1 MKKIFHHK
9 KSLTAAR
16 LASVAAMILLG
27 SCTKNILNTT
37 PTTSISSS
45 VAYSTSDKILAAVN
59 GLYTQTEN
67 GAYYG
72 GSYLVYNEQRGEEF
86 SQNSG
91 NPDDG
96 ISVWNQAVSAS
107 SEQVNNL
114 WGQAYTTINSAN
126 LLIGNITGTSVI
138 SDSLIANYTAE
149 GKFIRALA
157 YFSLVQTYAHPHAQ
171 DSTALALPLRLTGN
185 TSGNNN
191 LAFSTVSQ
199 VYAQIIKDL
208 DDAEAGLPVSYS
220 TPLLNVS
227 RANKSSAIALK
238 TRVFL
243 AQGNYAAVITE
254 ASKIVS
260 AGAPFAYTA
269 GTITHNL
276 EAHIATVFNGSYIG
290 NEAIFSLP
298 FVTAAEAPGEQ
309 AALAYFYLFQ
319 PVLVLNPAGIFA
331 DTVFSSPTSA
341 DARKGLIKA
350 DPVSGYSLL
359 NKFSINSIP
368 FLDYVPVIR
377 YAEVLLNYA
386 EAAAQTGNLT
396 LATELLQAVRARSNP
411 AAVFPSASTATSA
424 DLTATIL
431 NERRIELLGE
441 GFRAP
446 DLLRRVQTLPSK
458 TGAQGTAVAV
468 SPTDPNYYW
477 PVPSG
482 EDAYNNLA
490 PH

>member
-1 MKKIFHHK
+1 MKKILH
-9 KSLTAAR
+9 
-16 LASVAAMILLG
+16 LAGIMLLS
-27 SCTKNILNTT
+27 SCTKHILDTT

-59 GLYTQTEN
+59 GIYTQTEN

-126 LLIGNITGTSVI
+126 LLIAGITGTSVI
-138 SDSLIANYTAE
+138 GDSLIANYTAE
-149 GKFIRALA
+149 AKFIRALA
-157 YFSLVQTYAHPHAQ
+157 YFSLVQTYAHPYAQ
-171 DSTALALPLRLTGN
+171 DSTAPALPLRLTAN

-208 DDAEAGLPVSYS
+208 DDAETGLPVSYS

-227 RANKSSAIALK
+227 RANQSTAIALK

-243 AQGNYAAVITE
+243 AEGNYAAVITE
-254 ASKIVS
+254 AAKLVS
-260 AGAPFAYTA
+260 SGTPFSYTA
-269 GTITHNL
+269 GTITHKL
-276 EAHIATVFNGSYIG
+276 EPNIATVFNGSYIG
-290 NEAIFSLP
+290 NEAVFSLP

-309 AALAYFYLFQ
+309 AALAYYYLFQ

-350 DPVSGYSLL
+350 NLVSGYSLL
-359 NKFSINSIP
+359 NKFSISTIP
-368 FLDYVPVIR
+368 FQDYVPVIR

-386 EAAAQTGNLT
+386 EAEAQTGNLT
-396 LATELLQAVRARSNP
+396 LATELVKAVRARSNP
-411 AAVFPSASTATSA
+411 AAVFPPASTATA
-424 DLTATIL
+424 AALTATIL

-446 DLLRRVQTLPSK
+446 DLQRRVQTLPSK
-458 TGAQGTAVAV
+458 TGAQGTAAAVA
-468 SPTDPNYYW
+468 PTDPNYNW
-477 PVPSG
+477 PIPSG
-482 EDAYNNLA
+482 EAAYNNLA
-490 PH
+490 PQ